1 VIHVEEGG
9 TIQGELDALNEILA
23 LAVPADKAEG
33 GTYIVPGVGRL
44 ADMADVAYY
53 RDMVTIIRDRV
64 RAMKARGMSLD
75 EVVAARPT
83 RDYDARWGVTT
94 GSWTTDMFVEAV
106 YRTVEP
112 AM

>member
-1 VIHVEEGG
+1 MPQSARRPRSRLRFRAG
-9 TIQGELDALNEILA
+9 A
-23 LAVPADKAEG
+23 K
-33 GTYIVPGVGRL
+33 PGY
-44 ADMADVAYY
+44 ATWPSQTADVAYY